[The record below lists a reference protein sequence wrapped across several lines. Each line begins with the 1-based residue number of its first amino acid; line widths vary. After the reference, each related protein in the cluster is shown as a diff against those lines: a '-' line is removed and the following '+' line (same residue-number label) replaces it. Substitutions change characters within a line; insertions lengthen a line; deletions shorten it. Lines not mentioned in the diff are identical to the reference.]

1 MSVTPQTT
9 SPSYREV
16 VDTNGRV
23 YRVGESDR
31 SILGRPRAWMVWLPW
46 IAMMGVSVYEY
57 GYSSAEATLE
67 HAHGWTLTEAFWIA
81 SIWAVF
87 QAGVAFPA
95 GRLRETGKLSAKTG
109 MLLGA
114 VLSGLGFLSISH
126 VSNPVVVI
134 LGYSVLGGATRT
146 RLRDL
151 YQHGRQV
158 VSGQQGRAD
167 GLCQRR
173 IRLRHTAVDLRLQ
186 LLVPRRQLPVGPR
199 PDRPGHGPPRR
210 RLRLLL
216 PRPAQELVAAR
227 RGPAQPGRRR
237 GRRACGAQ
245 TAQEPMRPRGSS
257 PRCRPSGPDSCR

>member
-1 MSVTPQTT
+1 MSVTPQAT
-9 SPSYREV
+9 PSYREV

-57 GYSSAEATLE
+57 GYSSAESTLE

-126 VSNPVVVI
+126 VSNPIVVI
-134 LGYSVLGGATRT
+134 LGYSVLGGATPDSSTRPVSTWSASGIRT
-146 RLRDL
+146 TRAR
-151 YQHGRQV
+151 
-158 VSGQQGRAD
+158 GRA
-167 GLCQRR
+167 LS
-173 IRLRHTAVDLRLQ
+173 TADS
-186 LLVPRRQLPVGPR
+186 P
-199 PDRPGHGPPRR
+199 
-210 RLRLLL
+210 
-216 PRPAQELVAAR
+216 
-227 RGPAQPGRRR
+227 
-237 GRRACGAQ
+237 
-245 TAQEPMRPRGSS
+245 TAH
-257 PRCRPSGPDSCR
+257 CR